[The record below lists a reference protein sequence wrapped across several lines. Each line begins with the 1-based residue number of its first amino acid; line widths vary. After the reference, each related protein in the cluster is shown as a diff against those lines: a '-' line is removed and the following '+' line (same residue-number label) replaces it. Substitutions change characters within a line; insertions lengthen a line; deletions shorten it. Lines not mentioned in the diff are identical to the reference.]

1 MSSRHVPPLR
11 PSKSD
16 KFCHTFEDAC
26 RNSGISTSVMNAL
39 QGHKESGMS
48 VRYGQGFTLSVL
60 SDAMGELRYPE
71 LDLSHLFVL
80 D

>member
-1 MSSRHVPPLR
+1 
-11 PSKSD
+11 
-16 KFCHTFEDAC
+16 
-26 RNSGISTSVMNAL
+26 MNAL